1 MPSYFSLE
9 NDALSCGNGHFSFQ
23 MKIKKFN
30 IKNPAPPPGHFFF
43 HFYFFPRKLSLF
55 LKLLINK
62 INGTSTPSILKKN
75 FFILSRV
82 AIPENNPP
90 K

>member
-1 MPSYFSLE
+1 MHSDFSLE
-9 NDALSCGNGHFSFQ
+9 NDALSCGNDHFPFQ

-30 IKNPAPPPGHFFF
+30 IKTPCTPLDTFF

-62 INGTSTPSILKKN
+62 INGTSTPSVLK
-75 FFILSRV
+75 
-82 AIPENNPP
+82 
-90 K
+90 